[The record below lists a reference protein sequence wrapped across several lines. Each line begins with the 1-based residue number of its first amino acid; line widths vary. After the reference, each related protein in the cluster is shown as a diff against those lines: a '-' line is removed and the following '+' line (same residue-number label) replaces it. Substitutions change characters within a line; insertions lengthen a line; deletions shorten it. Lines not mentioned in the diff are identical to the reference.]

1 MNKLFSK
8 LLLLLSLIILTV
20 SSVCYA
26 DEVVAISET
35 YAEAEVSSSEET
47 TEDDIY
53 SGDLY
58 LFDNNIVM
66 DKLVDGNVFII
77 GNKVNITGKI
87 NGNLFVLANE
97 LQFNESVVSYSIYAC
112 ANTIYYNGGCHY
124 GDLYVASNSF
134 ESTYDSFVARDLK
147 LVSSNTILKSAIGRD
162 ADLISNYIDLGKDE
176 DIPVI
181 YNNLRY
187 SAVKEIEIPEG
198 VITEDG
204 SVEYIKR
211 NSIDNS
217 IGDILI
223 GFATSIV
230 TVLAIYII
238 LSKLTPN
245 FLEKLTSDKLSFV
258 KLLKLFGIGFAT
270 LVVTIIL
277 FTLLFITI
285 VGIKFAFILALMFAI
300 LCLISVPVL
309 SIKLANILKPVL
321 KIEKVSMY
329 YLILILVSIILY
341 GLGIIPLIGGLLG
354 LVIKITAI
362 GSLVSCFIP
371 HKELT
376 EEEKTA
382 IEEAK
387 KQAKE
392 MKKNK
397 KQEKLET
404 KNEKKTKKSFSN
416 KQKESSTKKTK
427 KENKE

>member
-8 LLLLLSLIILTV
+8 LLLLLPLIILTI

-26 DEVVAISET
+26 NEIVAISET
-35 YAEAEVSSSEET
+35 DVESAVSSNEGT
-47 TEDDIY
+47 TEDNIY

-97 LQFNESVVSYSIYAC
+97 LQFNESVVSYSIFAC

-124 GDLYVASNSF
+124 GDLYVAANSF

-147 LVSSNTILKSAIGRD
+147 LVSSNTILRSAIGRD
-162 ADLISNYIDLGKDE
+162 ADLISDYIDLIGEDPD
-176 DIPVI
+176 DIPII

-187 SAVKEIEIPEG
+187 SSIKEIEIPEG
-198 VITEDG
+198 VITKDG

-245 FLEKLTSDKLSFV
+245 FLQKVSSDKLSFV

-309 SIKLANILKPVL
+309 SIKIANILKPVL

-341 GLGIIPLIGGLLG
+341 GLGIIPLVGGLLG

-362 GSLVSCFIP
+362 GSLVTRFIP

-397 KQEKLET
+397 KQEKIET
-404 KNEKKTKKSFSN
+404 KNEKKTKK
-416 KQKESSTKKTK
+416 
-427 KENKE
+427 ENKE